1 MYANENPVFDEV
13 DDFLEALLLPEDDA
27 LKETLKRQDAA
38 DLPPMAVS
46 PLQGAFL
53 NILAQAMGAKRVLE
67 LGTFAGYSTIWLAR
81 AVPEDGKVI
90 TLELQDVN
98 ADLAQKNLDIA
109 GVAGK
114 VKILRGP
121 AERSLNILINDG
133 VAPFDLVFMDSD
145 KINYPVYLD
154 QVIALSRP
162 GTLIIADNVVRDGKI
177 LDAETNDPS
186 VKGVRKFLSMLT
198 NHPRLTSTGLQ
209 TVGSKGHDGFTMM
222 LVK

>member
-13 DDFLEALLLPEDDA
+13 DNFLDALLLPDDDS
-27 LKETLKRQDAA
+27 LNETLKRQDEAG
-38 DLPPMAVS
+38 LPPMAVS

-53 NILAQAMGAKRVLE
+53 NILAQAMGAKRILE

-98 ADLAQKNLDIA
+98 ADFAQKNLNDA
-109 GVAGK
+109 GVADK
-114 VKILRGP
+114 VKIVRGP

-145 KINYPVYLD
+145 KINYPIYLE
-154 QVIALSRP
+154 QVIALSRT

-186 VKGVRKFLSMLT
+186 IKGVRKFLSMLT

-209 TVGSKGHDGFTMM
+209 TVGSKGHDGFTIM